1 MKNFTYA
8 IPTVIHFGKGQI
20 EKLGAEIAQRSRK
33 VRRSEVRFRR

>member
-33 VRRSEVRFRR
+33 VLVLSLIHI